1 MNEKAKERIQK
12 CREKR
17 LKSLDLSNCDLA
29 EIPVEVR
36 EMVWLES
43 LDLSQNKN
51 LWRLSQVERLDK
63 LYTLDISKTQI
74 SDLQPLEY
82 LNHIKYLFASDTQ
95 IFDIRPLEKRTSL
108 VELDISINRITD
120 LYPIENLPN
129 LVGLDVSDLPV
140 YDLLPILPHIK
151 KGIPVLWKPER
162 PEDYPRANTIVVGGF
177 RSVLSNPPREII
189 AQGND
194 AILRHFREQQRLG
207 TKSTIKVRE
216 AKLLIVGQGGAGK
229 TTLRDKLLNV
239 NAQLPPP
246 DSITKGI
253 EIKRLNEVVPTNGE
267 SFRINIWDF
276 GGQNIQH
283 YAHQFFLTGNALY
296 VLVSNERE
304 QNPNFQYWLNIIE
317 MLGGASPIIIV
328 QNKKAGQFEEIRNAA
343 AIRERFSNV
352 VNRFFAVDLKY
363 AATEQEFGDLRKE
376 ILFRA
381 SQLPHIE
388 REYLISFEKVREKV
402 EATTATGKH
411 FLKWDE
417 YLAVG
422 HEVGIEDNE
431 DLMKDYAN
439 AFTFLGVCQ
448 YFPDDLQLRNF
459 VFLNPKW
466 IIDALFQLLY
476 HKKVEKQHGV
486 FEEKDTLEIWKGT
499 EYRGMEGHLVRMMEN
514 FELCYRITGDSH
526 RYIVPQRL
534 PAEKQSYNWDE
545 PDATPLLYEYKFMP
559 KGIVTRLTCRLHTRI
574 EGNHVWN
581 DAVIFAQPDRKA
593 RVFVR
598 EVYGE
603 NKIELRAAGEKREG
617 LFNEV
622 IRQIDDI
629 HATSKFANLQVDKKV
644 PCPCPECVANPVNRH
659 FYKYELLEKAIDK
672 GKTKVECGKTTDDVS
687 IAEIF
692 GKSGVKRP
700 DVHGR
705 FGRDKDDS
713 KRLLEELIALGDTD
727 KALQIMQEHFPG
739 QSEVIA
745 QLSRLSSLEEKN
757 RTGQVALEEYA
768 RLKSQIVDGVLKT
781 LERL

>member
-1 MNEKAKERIQK
+1 MNEKTKERIRE

-17 LKSLDLSNCDLA
+17 LKSLNLESFGLTEIPAEVGEMNWLEILVISNNENLSDFQVLKKLSNLKELYVWKTQIDDLQF
-29 EIPVEVR
+29 
-36 EMVWLES
+36 LETLPNLQL
-43 LDLSQNKN
+43 LDIADTPCNNIAS
-51 LWRLSQVERLDK
+51 LDK
-63 LYTLDISKTQI
+63 LVSLRKLDISNTQ
-74 SDLQPLEY
+74 
-82 LNHIKYLFASDTQ
+82 
-95 IFDIRPLEKRTSL
+95 
-108 VELDISINRITD
+108 VTD
-120 LYPIENLPN
+120 LSP
-129 LVGLDVSDLPV
+129 
-140 YDLLPILPHIK
+140 LLPLIQ
-151 KGIPVLWKPER
+151 KGIPVEWQKS
-162 PEDYPRANTIVVGGF
+162 TIVTSTGSDVFVVGGKN
-177 RSVLSNPPREII
+177 SPLTNPPQEII
-189 AQGND
+189 EQGNE
-194 AILRHFREQQRLG
+194 AILRYFEEKERLG
-207 TKSTIKVRE
+207 AKSIIKVRE

-229 TTLRDKLLNV
+229 TTLRDKLLN
-239 NAQLPPP
+239 AEAELPPP
-246 DSITKGI
+246 DATTRGI
-253 EIKRLNEVVPTNGE
+253 EIRCLDEKMPGSGE
-267 SFRINIWDF
+267 PFKLNIWDF

-283 YAHQFFLTGNALY
+283 YAHQFFLTGSALY
-296 VLVSNERE
+296 TLVSSERE
-304 QNPNFQYWLNIIE
+304 QNENFQYWLNIIE
-317 MLGGASPIIIV
+317 MLGGASPVIIV
-328 QNKKAGQFEEIRNAA
+328 QNKKAGHFEEIRNAA
-343 AIRERFSNV
+343 AIRERFENV
-352 VNRFFAVDLKY
+352 LNRFFALDLKD
-363 AATEQEFGDLRKE
+363 AATEQEFKDLRKE
-376 ILFRA
+376 ILFKA
-381 SQLPHIE
+381 SQLPHVE
-388 REYLISFEKVREKV
+388 REYLASFAAVREKL
-402 EATTATGKH
+402 EAAAATGKH

-422 HEVGIEDNE
+422 AEVGIEDNE
-431 DLMKDYAN
+431 DLLKDYAK

-486 FEEKDTLEIWKGT
+486 FEEKDTLEIWKGA

-574 EGNHVWN
+574 EGDHVWN
-581 DAVIFAQPDRKA
+581 DAVIFSQPDGKA

-644 PCPCPECVANPVNRH
+644 PCPCPECAANPATRH

-687 IAEIF
+687 ISEIF

-705 FGRDKDDS
+705 FGRIKDDS

-727 KALQIMQEHFPG
+727 KALQTMQEHFPG